1 MKTNKEN
8 IDELIRE
15 ALSEEEAKFYDELDE
30 QNLFEMV
37 GGLFTGKL
45 KWIMVLM
52 NVVMFLVFILFIYCV
67 IQFLKAEDTVMLIK
81 WTAGGILCLNA
92 VTLLKLFDWMQINK
106 NVLLREIKRLE
117 LQLSSLAYKMD
128 K

>member
-30 QNLFEMV
+30 QNLFQMV

-52 NVVMFLVFILFIYCV
+52 NIVMVAVFLVFIYCV
-67 IQFLKAEDTVMLIK
+67 VEFFKAEDTEMLIK
-81 WTAGGILCLNA
+81 WAVGGILCLMS
-92 VTLLKLFDWMQINK
+92 VTLLKLFAWMQMNK

-117 LQLSSLAYKMD
+117 LQLSSLAHKL
-128 K
+128 

>member
-30 QNLFEMV
+30 QNLFQMV
-37 GGLFTGKL
+37 GGLFRGKL

-52 NVVMFLVFILFIYCV
+52 NIVMVAVFLVFIYCV
-67 IQFLKAEDTVMLIK
+67 VEFFKAEDTEMLIK
-81 WTAGGILCLNA
+81 WAVGGILCLMS
-92 VTLLKLFDWMQINK
+92 VTLLKLFAWMQMNK

-117 LQLSSLAYKMD
+117 LQLSSLAHKL
-128 K
+128 

>member
-30 QNLFEMV
+30 QNLFQMV
-37 GGLFTGKL
+37 GGLFRGKL

-52 NVVMFLVFILFIYCV
+52 NIVMVVVFIVFIYCAV
-67 IQFLKAEDTVMLIK
+67 EFFKAEDTEMLIK
-81 WTAGGILCLNA
+81 WAVGGILCLMS
-92 VTLLKLFDWMQINK
+92 VTLLKLFAWMQMNK

-117 LQLSSLAYKMD
+117 LQLSSLAHKL
-128 K
+128 

>member
-1 MKTNKEN
+1 MKTNKNN

-30 QNLFEMV
+30 QNLFQMV

-45 KWIMVLM
+45 KWIMVM
-52 NVVMFLVFILFIYCV
+52 INIVMVGFFVLLIYCA
-67 IQFLKAEDTVMLIK
+67 IEFFKTDDTQMMIRWMV
-81 WTAGGILCLNA
+81 GGFMCVLA
-92 VTLLKLFDWMQINK
+92 VTMLKLFDWMQINK
-106 NVLLREIKRLE
+106 NILLREIKRLE
-117 LQLSSLAYKMD
+117 LQLSSLAHRMD